1 MLLLIQRMKFDDA
14 DGVPYADGVPR
25 SWVPRKKMA
34 EKLGIGEGT
43 VSNHIQDLKAKGF
56 LEEEERGG
64 NGRCST
70 YRIMPAIIVQCEQG
84 QPKSG

>member
-1 MLLLIQRMKFDDA
+1 MRFDDA
-14 DGVPYADGVPR
+14 DGVPYSDGVPR
-25 SWVPRKKMA
+25 SWAPRKKMA
-34 EKLGIGEGT
+34 EKLGIEEGT

-64 NGRCST
+64 NGRCT
-70 YRIMPAIIVQCEQG
+70 VYRIMPAIKVQREPS